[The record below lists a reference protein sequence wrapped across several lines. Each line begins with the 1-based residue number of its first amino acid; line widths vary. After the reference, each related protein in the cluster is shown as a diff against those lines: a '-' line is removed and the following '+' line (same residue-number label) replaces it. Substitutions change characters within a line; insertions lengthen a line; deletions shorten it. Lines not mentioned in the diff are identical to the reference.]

1 MSKQHRFMRTLS
13 IALVAVLALSSAPF
27 SAMSG
32 ISIPSFGSLLA
43 NAANEEPVWTVATE
57 DMLKIEGNTITGFT
71 DKLSG
76 NIEIPT
82 HINGTAITAI
92 AASAFRG
99 CEDLTAVK
107 ISYLINS
114 IGVYAFQDC
123 SNLKKVYFNSN
134 NCSMNYS
141 SGLNTNAA
149 PFAYNSNLTEFVFG
163 ENVTNIPSSVCY
175 GITSLQ
181 SVTFEGDVTEI
192 GSYSFANC
200 SSLKGID
207 FSNVR
212 IIGSSAFID
221 CVSISEITF
230 SDNLEKIGGYAF
242 YGCSI
247 EEITIPAKVNS
258 IGVYAFQECSNL
270 KKVYFNSNNC
280 SMNYSS
286 GLNTDAA
293 PFAYN
298 SNLTEF
304 VFGENVTNI
313 PSSVCYG
320 ITSLQSVTFEGDVT
334 EIGSYSF
341 ANCSSLKG
349 IDFSNV
355 RIIGSSAFIDCV
367 SISEITFS
375 DNLEKIGGYAFYGCS
390 IEEITIPAKVNSI
403 GVYAFQECSNLK
415 KVYFNSNNCSMNYS
429 SGLNT
434 NAAPFAYNSNLTEFV
449 FGENVT
455 AIPANVCCDVSS
467 LKTVSFEGKVTAINK
482 NAFAN
487 CTSLSDVYY
496 NAGSQADWEKVTI
509 AAGNDILTS
518 DDVTVH
524 YGVYPVNKDN
534 TEFGVEVTYTNKCFD
549 EEVELKVEETDGE
562 RAPGAVYL
570 SDSEIKT
577 QVGCFEIKMVSGDG
591 TIAQPNAGYKV
602 TVKMAIPAEYA
613 GKKNFRIVHRLAN
626 GGRENFSTSPKGNE
640 LKLTVKGNYLVF
652 EVSSFSEFEV
662 STFEKIDAT
671 VKIKN
676 NSKNRT
682 INYGETLKLT
692 ALAEKTDNLPE
703 DVKIC
708 WYVDGVLK
716 GEGETFEFRKE
727 SGNAEITVKLVD
739 GEDNVLVNAKG
750 EEISDS
756 QNVTV
761 KAGFFQKLISF
772 FKNLFGI
779 SRIVEQAFGFKLIV
793 E

>member
-43 NAANEEPVWTVATE
+43 NAADEEPVWTVATE

-141 SGLNTNAA
+141 SGLNT
-149 PFAYNSNLTEFVFG
+149 
-163 ENVTNIPSSVCY
+163 
-175 GITSLQ
+175 
-181 SVTFEGDVTEI
+181 
-192 GSYSFANC
+192 
-200 SSLKGID
+200 
-207 FSNVR
+207 
-212 IIGSSAFID
+212 
-221 CVSISEITF
+221 
-230 SDNLEKIGGYAF
+230 
-242 YGCSI
+242 
-247 EEITIPAKVNS
+247 
-258 IGVYAFQECSNL
+258 
-270 KKVYFNSNNC
+270 
-280 SMNYSS
+280 
-286 GLNTDAA
+286 DAA

-313 PSSVCYG
+313 PSCVCYG
-320 ITSLQSVTFEGDVT
+320 VTSLQSVTFEGNVT

-455 AIPANVCCDVSS
+455 AIPANVCYDVSS

-487 CTSLSDVYY
+487 YTSLSDVYY
-496 NAGSQADWEKVTI
+496 NAGSQADWDKVTI
-509 AAGNDILTS
+509 ATGNDILTS

-524 YGVYPVNKDN
+524 YGVYPVSKDN
-534 TEFGVEVTYTNKCFD
+534 AEFGVEVTYTNKCFD
-549 EEVELKVEETDGE
+549 EEVNLKVEETDGE
-562 RAPGAVYL
+562 RTPGAVYL
-570 SDSEIKT
+570 SDGEIKT
-577 QVGCFEIKMVSGDG
+577 QVGCFEIKMVSADG
-591 TIAQPNAGYKV
+591 TTAQPKDGYKV
-602 TVKMAIPAEYA
+602 TVKMAIPAEYV

-640 LKLTVKGNYLVF
+640 LKLTVKGNYLEF
-652 EVSSFSEFEV
+652 EVSSFSEFEL
-662 STFEKIDAT
+662 TAFEAVDAT
-671 VKIKN
+671 VAIKN
-676 NSKNRT
+676 NTQNKT
-682 INYGETLKLT
+682 INYGDTLKLT
-692 ALAEKTDNLPE
+692 AITDKTENLPE
-703 DVKIC
+703 EVKIC
-708 WYVDGVLK
+708 WYVDDVLK
-716 GEGETFEFRKE
+716 GEGETFEFSKE
-727 SGNAEITVKLVD
+727 NGSSQITVKLVD
-739 GEDNVLVNAKG
+739 SEENVLINTKG
-750 EEISDS
+750 EEIADS
-756 QNVTV
+756 QTVTV

-772 FKNLFGI
+772 FKNLFRI
-779 SRIVEQAFGFKLIV
+779 NRIVEQAFGMKIYY
-793 E
+793 